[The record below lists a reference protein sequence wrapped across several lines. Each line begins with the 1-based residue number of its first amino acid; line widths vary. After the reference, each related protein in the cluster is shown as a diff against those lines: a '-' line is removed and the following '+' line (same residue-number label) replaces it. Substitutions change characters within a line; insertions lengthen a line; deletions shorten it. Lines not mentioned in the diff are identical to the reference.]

1 MTTTALLEAEHVSFA
16 YGGRPAIADVA
27 LAVDEGEMLAIAGP
41 NGSGK
46 STLLGLLAGTRRP
59 SAGSVRLGGR
69 NLRDYD
75 RRALARAIAVVPQ
88 ETGIAFPYR
97 VAEMVLIGRAPHL
110 HGIGLERPHDVA
122 AAERAMERTGVLA
135 LADRPL
141 AELSGGERQRV
152 IVARALA
159 QEPRVL
165 LLDEPTTFLDL
176 RHAIEILDLVVDLNR
191 RERLTVVAVLHDL
204 TVAAMY
210 FPRLVFLRDG
220 RLAVDGAPATVVT
233 EAVIRDVFDVD
244 VEVRTSADG
253 VPTVRPRGRSR

>member
-1 MTTTALLEAEHVSFA
+1 MTALLEAEQVSFA
-16 YGGRPAIADVA
+16 YGGRPAIRGVT
-27 LAVDEGEMLAIAGP
+27 LAVVEGEMLAIAGP

-46 STLLGLLAGTRRP
+46 STLLGLLAGTRAP
-59 SAGSVRLGGR
+59 SAGTVRLAGR
-69 NLRDYD
+69 SLRDYD

-88 ETGIAFPYR
+88 ETAVSFPYR

-110 HGIGLERPHDVA
+110 RGIGLERAHDIA
-122 AAERAMERTGVLA
+122 AAERAMARTGVLT

-141 AELSGGERQRV
+141 SELSGGERQRV

-204 TVAAMY
+204 TVASMY
-210 FPRLVFLRDG
+210 FPRLVFLREG
-220 RLAVDGAPATVVT
+220 CLAIDGAPADVVT
-233 EAVIRDVFDVD
+233 EATIRDVFDAD
-244 VEVRTSADG
+244 VEVRTSVDG
-253 VPTVRPRGRSR
+253 VPTVRPRRRRG